1 MSTSVDANAS
11 NGQHH
16 NNHKGDEITHEHDG
30 ANYSSGASL
39 APAVTPHGHAVETSQ
54 PAFPVD
60 KIHRKLALPI
70 PLGAYSIGA
79 TIYLLG
85 MILVNARELT
95 LPNGW

>member
-1 MSTSVDANAS
+1 MSTSVDAD
-11 NGQHH
+11 QHH
-16 NNHKGDEITHEHDG
+16 HEHHDHAEGGVKNHHDG
-30 ANYSSGASL
+30 NYSSGASL
-39 APAVTPHGHAVETSQ
+39 QPAVTAGGHTVQTSQ

-79 TIYLLG
+79 TIWLLG
-85 MILVNARELT
+85 LILVNARGVT